1 MGGSAQPVA
10 ESPRFSFG
18 IFSAVT
24 HKDGHGDDSGM
35 FLFGPCNICAMSAS
49 SEILFSPGHTG
60 TNAAG
65 IDCDPSAMQ
74 IKRR

>member
-1 MGGSAQPVA
+1 MSGSAQPVA
-10 ESPRFSFG
+10 ESPRLSLG

-24 HKDGHGDDSGM
+24 RKDGHGDDPGM
-35 FLFGPCNICAMSAS
+35 FLFGPWNICAMSVS
-49 SEILFSPGHTG
+49 SEILFSPGPTG

-65 IDCDPSAMQ
+65 IDCGPSAMQ